1 MCSVLRKVKRSLLS
15 FKVMAAYFVLFFV
28 STILLF
34 SFSLFLLDTGICKVE
49 RERIRPKIYA
59 YIQQGSKQ
67 GLNTLLSTLSSDHGN
82 NKVNDIYIRLVDP
95 EGMTLW
101 LTVPKQL
108 DELASDDFAPSDP
121 EIFNDWQIYDLP
133 TQNDVDVFSHK
144 FEDGYRLYVGRTT
157 ERQEV
162 LVETLSSIFVFIVL
176 GIVLI
181 GGGGGAV
188 LAYQVLRPLRNLTTT
203 VKEVS
208 EGDMTSRVPVSNH
221 KGELD
226 ELAELVNDML
236 QRIETLVIA
245 MRDALDNLGHD
256 LRTPLTRMKT
266 RIERALLEQTSY
278 EEQRETLI
286 ECSEEIE
293 RINSLITMLMDIAE
307 AETGQM
313 RLNYETFSAKNL
325 LHDLVEY
332 YEIIADDKGITL
344 SYEAEDISIT
354 ADRHRLA
361 QALGNLAD
369 NALKYTPEGGS
380 VSLWAKVGKGNV
392 LEIAVTDTGIGIP
405 VEERERVF
413 DKLYRLDKSRSEKGI
428 GLGLSL
434 VKAVVS
440 AHHGEI
446 TIIDGEKGGSTF
458 LITLPRTM
466 M

>member
-1 MCSVLRKVKRSLLS
+1 
-15 FKVMAAYFVLFFV
+15 MAAYFVLFFV
-28 STILLF
+28 STVLLF
-34 SFSLFLLDTGICKVE
+34 SFSLLLLDTGICKVE
-49 RERIRPKIYA
+49 RERVRPKINA
-59 YIQQGSKQ
+59 YVQQGKQ
-67 GLNTLLSTLSSDHGN
+67 LGLDALLDTLRNEHGS
-82 NKVNDIYIRLVDP
+82 NKSNDIYIRLVNP

-101 LTVPKQL
+101 LTVPRQL
-108 DELASDDFAPSDP
+108 DELASEYFTPSDP
-121 EIFNDWQIYDLP
+121 KLFNGWQIYDLP

-144 FEDGYRLYVGRTT
+144 FKDGYKLYVGRTT

-162 LVETLSSIFVFIVL
+162 LVETLRSIFVFIII

-208 EGDMTSRVPVSNH
+208 KGDMTSRVPVSNH

-245 MRDALDNLGHD
+245 MRNALDNLGHD

-266 RIERALLEQTSY
+266 HIERTLLEQASY
-278 EEQRETLI
+278 DEQRETLI

-293 RINSLITMLMDIAE
+293 RINTLITMLMDIAE

-313 RLNYETFSAKNL
+313 RLKYEAFSAKNL

-332 YEIIADDKGITL
+332 YEIIAEDKGIVL
-344 SYEAEDISIT
+344 SYDSEDILIT

-361 QALGNLAD
+361 QALGNLLD

-380 VSLWAKVGKGNV
+380 VSLWAKCGEDN
-392 LEIAVTDTGIGIP
+392 LFEIAVVDTGIGIP

-413 DKLYRLDKSRSEKGI
+413 EKLYRLDKSRSEKGI

-434 VKAVVS
+434 VKAVIS

-446 TIIDGEKGGSTF
+446 TIKDGEKGGSLF
-458 LITLPRTM
+458 LITLPVSIA
-466 M
+466 